1 MGLYN
6 KGEHSMKGGHGSFV
20 VRCFYNSYENLIEMP
35 KKKHFNFV
43 GSEYITYDFAEIIIR
58 RSN

>member
-1 MGLYN
+1 
-6 KGEHSMKGGHGSFV
+6 MKGGHGSFV